1 MLENLEK
8 DFDAIFLGIG
18 ANIPMKMQIDG
29 EDLKGVFGG
38 NSLLE
43 TQKHPNYIE
52 KTVAIIGGR
61 KCCNGCGKNCKENGS
76 KKSNSYL

>member
-43 TQKHPNYIE
+43 TQKHPN
-52 KTVAIIGGR
+52 
-61 KCCNGCGKNCKENGS
+61 
-76 KKSNSYL
+76 